1 MMRHNKRVISMSRQ
15 GSGIALIAMVGCLT
29 VCAAS
34 MAADNASPPSAP
46 DLSAAGPAP
55 TDVNTYGDWIV
66 RCFPIKSPARC
77 DMFQATLDKATQRRI
92 VSVSIAYAPA
102 TSVYGAKIIVPLE
115 VRLDAG
121 AVVTADKF
129 TSAAM
134 SYTRC
139 EHDGCY
145 MEDKLE
151 PALVEN
157 LARGKAASI
166 VVTSVPGA
174 RVNLPLSL
182 RGFSD
187 ALSAMKSLA
196 IQKNQSQ

>member
-1 MMRHNKRVISMSRQ
+1 MRENKWVTLMARQ
-15 GSGIALIAMVGCLT
+15 GWRTTLIAALGCVGAC
-29 VCAAS
+29 VAA
-34 MAADNASPPSAP
+34 AAAEDTAQPNAPEV
-46 DLSAAGPAP
+46 SAAGLAP
-55 TDVNTYGDWIV
+55 TDVKTYGDWVV

-77 DMFQATLDKATQRRI
+77 DMFQATLDKASQRRI
-92 VSVSIAYAPA
+92 VSVSIAYAPS
-102 TSVYGAKIIVPLE
+102 TGIYGAKIIVPLE

-121 AVVTADKF
+121 VVVTADKF

-134 SYTRC
+134 AYTRC

-145 MEDKLE
+145 MEDKLD

-157 LARGKAASI
+157 LTKGQAASL
-166 VVTSVPGA
+166 VVASVPGA
-174 RVNLPLSL
+174 RVTLPLSL

-196 IQKNQSQ
+196 IEKNQNQ